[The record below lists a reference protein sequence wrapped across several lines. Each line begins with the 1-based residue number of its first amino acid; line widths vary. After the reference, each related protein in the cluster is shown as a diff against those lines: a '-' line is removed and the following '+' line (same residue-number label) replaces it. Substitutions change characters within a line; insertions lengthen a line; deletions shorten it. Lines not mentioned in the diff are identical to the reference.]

1 MMSTETDIDRFVSD
15 PGLLIE
21 LCREVIDQIEA
32 GSEDPAS
39 QVKEAQLR
47 EIAKAVEKL
56 EKMGVAVP
64 DALRAEK
71 TRLAT
76 ELGSKSEACEAFN
89 LLFDGFGDILKG
101 LKSRLNRSAPPST
114 QSGAK
119 GAKRSRSPKTDKKVL
134 RENII
139 RALRTFGGRAKVTA
153 VIEEM
158 GRQLTGKLLP
168 GDLEWRATTNEYA
181 WQNNAK
187 WERYQMT
194 QDGTLRSDSPRGY
207 WELSE
212 DHR

>member
-89 LLFDGFGDILKG
+89 LLFDGFGDILQG
-101 LKSRLNRSAPPST
+101 LEESPQSQRAPLDSKW
-114 QSGAK
+114 G
-119 GAKRSRSPKTDKKVL
+119 KRSETLAFS
-134 RENII
+134 
-139 RALRTFGGRAKVTA
+139 
-153 VIEEM
+153 
-158 GRQLTGKLLP
+158 
-168 GDLEWRATTNEYA
+168 
-181 WQNNAK
+181 QN
-187 WERYQMT
+187 R
-194 QDGTLRSDSPRGY
+194 
-207 WELSE
+207 
-212 DHR
+212 